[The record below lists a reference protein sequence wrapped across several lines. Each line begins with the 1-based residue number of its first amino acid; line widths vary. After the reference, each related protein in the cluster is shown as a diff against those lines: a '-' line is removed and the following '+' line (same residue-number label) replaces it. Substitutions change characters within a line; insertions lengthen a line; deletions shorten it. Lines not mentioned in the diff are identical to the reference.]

1 MSSSDTAAPT
11 LRWTV
16 PEVLGLT
23 VVAIVISLVAGVAFV
38 VPVLAL
44 GFDLQATPVLVGA
57 TAAGQVGL
65 LLVAAVFLRRR
76 ALSVRVDRP
85 SRREVGEILGW
96 TLVALVVAVG
106 ASALLSAA
114 GLVPES
120 VVVDAAERDPTILL
134 ALALLSV
141 VLVAP
146 AEELLFRG
154 AIQGRLRQRFG
165 PGPAIAGASVLFGS
179 VHLANFTGALP
190 PILATIGLLTAVGA
204 VFGVAYERTGNL
216 AVPVAIHGVYNL
228 LLLSVSYLSL

>member
-1 MSSSDTAAPT
+1 MSSPDPDASA

-16 PEVLGLT
+16 PEVVGLT
-23 VVAIVISLVAGVAFV
+23 AVAILISLVAGVAFV

-44 GFDLQATPVLVGA
+44 GFDLGTTPVLVGA

-65 LLVAAVFLRRR
+65 LLVAYAFVRRR
-76 ALSVRVDRP
+76 TLSVRVARP
-85 SRREVGEILGW
+85 SRREVGEVVGW

-120 VVVDAAERDPTILL
+120 VIQTAAERDPTILL
-134 ALALLSV
+134 ALALLSI

-154 AIQGRLRQRFG
+154 AIQGRLRQRYG
-165 PGPAIAGASVLFGS
+165 PKPAIAGASVLFGS
-179 VHLANFTGALP
+179 VHLTNFTGALP
-190 PILATIGLLTAVGA
+190 PILATIALLTAVGA

-216 AVPVAIHGVYNL
+216 AVPIAVHATYNL
-228 LLLSVSYLSL
+228 VLLSVSFLSL